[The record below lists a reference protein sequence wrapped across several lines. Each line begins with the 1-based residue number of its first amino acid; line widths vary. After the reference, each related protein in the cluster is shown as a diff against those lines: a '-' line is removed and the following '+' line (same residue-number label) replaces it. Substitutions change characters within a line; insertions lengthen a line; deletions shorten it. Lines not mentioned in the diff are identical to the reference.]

1 MLSRRVTPQFLSFLV
16 CGGIAT
22 IFDWSI
28 FYVAAYVVKWNY
40 MLAVTLSYI
49 TGSTI
54 NYVLNRNITFD
65 NKYNNIPLQFL
76 VFLTIAS
83 SALLLTYL
91 LMIIFVQYINFGKMI
106 SRMIITA
113 IIMLYNYNFHRFFT
127 FGRLK

>member
-1 MLSRRVTPQFLSFLV
+1 
-16 CGGIAT
+16 
-22 IFDWSI
+22 
-28 FYVAAYVVKWNY
+28 